1 MRKCSDCKHRYFSYW
16 DELEC
21 CIGYGMTITEGLDET
36 ECATDCDRFEE
47 GTPSCLEE
55 KEPYRPSASN
65 GDYSPSHPWDA
76 PGMSIHDFI

>member
-1 MRKCSDCKHRYFSYW
+1 MRKCGDCKHRYFSYW
-16 DELEC
+16 DGIEC
-21 CIGYGMTITEGLDET
+21 CIDYEMATNEEEEIKNAT
-36 ECATDCDRFEE
+36 ECKRFEE

-76 PGMSIHDFI
+76 PGMSIRNFI